1 MDLPHAILEVDVKAP
16 AAVPPT
22 VDVRQADDESNVAH
36 TGDAPLDLDK
46 VTGLPGSDLRRFH

>member
-22 VDVRQADDESNVAH
+22 VDVRQADDEPDIAH
-36 TGDAPLDLDK
+36 AGDTSFDLDK